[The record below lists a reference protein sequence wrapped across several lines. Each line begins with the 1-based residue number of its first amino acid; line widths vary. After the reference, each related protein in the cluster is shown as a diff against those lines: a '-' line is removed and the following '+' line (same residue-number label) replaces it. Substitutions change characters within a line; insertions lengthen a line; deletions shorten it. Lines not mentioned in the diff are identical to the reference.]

1 MKSIFSYQAKEELDD
16 MSQDL
21 QSIFIKH
28 ARKLENIPPRRHMR
42 YSLPYYAE
50 EVTKQARMIFDIEG
64 QSIKI
69 YHCFSDHKEYERWYK
84 SYK

>member
-1 MKSIFSYQAKEELDD
+1 
-16 MSQDL
+16 
-21 QSIFIKH
+21 
-28 ARKLENIPPRRHMR
+28 MR